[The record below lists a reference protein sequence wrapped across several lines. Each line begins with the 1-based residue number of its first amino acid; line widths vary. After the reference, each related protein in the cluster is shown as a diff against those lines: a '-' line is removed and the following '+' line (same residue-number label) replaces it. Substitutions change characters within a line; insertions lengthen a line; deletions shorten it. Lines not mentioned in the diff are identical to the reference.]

1 MELKLVCDRLK
12 ILGNELIQF
21 ESKKI
26 QAIEG
31 EDFESAKYIK
41 GEIHRIRKELE
52 QIDPH
57 HPLNKVPSSHRLK
70 QTVKTSATVVRTMDE
85 SINQR

>member
-12 ILGNELIQF
+12 ILGNELIQL

-26 QAIEG
+26 QAIDG

-52 QIDPH
+52 
-57 HPLNKVPSSHRLK
+57 
-70 QTVKTSATVVRTMDE
+70 
-85 SINQR
+85 